1 MLAPVLARLDAV
13 PGVTRSRVE
22 ASGRFLLL
30 ELSPEADL
38 AQVEE
43 AARRALG
50 REAHRLSE
58 AEALEQLAAR
68 GRGDPWLAAPGAT
81 TLSYVEGRILS
92 TRVSAEAA
100 REALLDA
107 GERDLLAE
115 ALRLEIFA
123 ALERVHAEGGRSSGG
138 WFYDAWPAVAAAAL
152 RRCLPWLDAGRVEA
166 LASVLAGA
174 VRRG

>member
-13 PGVTRSRVE
+13 PGISRSRAE

-30 ELSPEADL
+30 ELSPGADPGRVL
-38 AQVEE
+38 A

-50 REAHRLSE
+50 REARRLPE
-58 AEALEQLAAR
+58 AEAREQLAAR
-68 GRGDPWLAAPGAT
+68 GRGDPWLAAPEVMA
-81 TLSYVEGRILS
+81 LSYVEGRILS

-100 REALLDA
+100 LEARLDA
-107 GERDLLAE
+107 RERDLLAE

-123 ALERVHAEGGRSSGG
+123 ALERVHAEGGRSSSG
-138 WFYDAWPAVAAAAL
+138 WFYEAWPAVGAAAL
-152 RRCLPWLDAGRVEA
+152 QRCRPWLDAVRLEA
-166 LASVLAGA
+166 LGRFLPGA